1 MEEASSTAKANWKV
15 VGIGVP
21 QVLLDPL
28 ERGLRESGFVPVLL
42 PDYQTAESVLDTN
55 PVDALVTYFEAPLD
69 ANCVAGVA
77 EFVRRSGAVWL
88 VLVNGSSL
96 SDRLS
101 IYEKSPDDLV
111 QLPVTAGELVARL
124 ERLRAERGPAST
136 RKASAAQTFSGSLRD
151 MSLADLIRLLTVGA
165 KTGIIVV
172 RSENREG
179 YVFVEAGDVVD
190 AVLNGLSPE
199 DALLRMLLWDEGE
212 YELRFGPFERA
223 RRLAEESVNRTLEEY
238 RRLRSILLD
247 WGDALP
253 HAERP
258 LVGVEPEPGTEL
270 TSEETDLLVA
280 LDGKRSLLDLLTDGT
295 LANDHWLEVFRGL
308 LTKGLVAE
316 VKQTERKAPERAQGA
331 ESRLLSA
338 LPSLLRTDASPGEG
352 GGRPIRRMFR
362 GRVANRPGLGQSEL
376 LQIRQDLLR
385 Q

>member
-1 MEEASSTAKANWKV
+1 EEASSTAKANWKV

-69 ANCVAGVA
+69 ANRVAGVA

-253 HAERP
+253 HAERR